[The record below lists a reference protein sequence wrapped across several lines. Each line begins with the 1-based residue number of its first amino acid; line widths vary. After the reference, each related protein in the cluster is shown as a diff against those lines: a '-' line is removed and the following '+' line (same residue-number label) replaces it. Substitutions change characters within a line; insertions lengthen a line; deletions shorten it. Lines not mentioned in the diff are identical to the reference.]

1 MATEPLIEQILT
13 NLKRPGYEL
22 FLQFNPLVSV
32 DHQKVTHTLTNLQLL
47 ASGLLSIWPFSEKQ
61 AQKS

>member
-47 ASGLLSIWPFSEKQ
+47 ASGLLSI
-61 AQKS
+61 